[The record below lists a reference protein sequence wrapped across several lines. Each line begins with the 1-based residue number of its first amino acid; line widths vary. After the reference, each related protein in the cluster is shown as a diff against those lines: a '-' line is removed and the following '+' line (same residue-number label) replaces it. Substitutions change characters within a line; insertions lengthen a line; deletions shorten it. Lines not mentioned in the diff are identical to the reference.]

1 MKYTV
6 EKTHHRPAYIQLY
19 AQLREDILSG
29 VIERG
34 KKLPSKRLLAAET
47 GVSVITV
54 QHAYELLVDEGYA
67 QSVER
72 SGYFACFGE
81 SLPKKESPLL
91 PLAEEKSISSELPE
105 DFPFSTL
112 AKIMRRVLSDYDRRI
127 LAKAPNLGCME
138 LRQAIADYL
147 QRSRGIA
154 VSPRQIVI
162 GSGAEYLYSLVV
174 QLLGRS
180 ECIAVEDP
188 CYEKIRQVYKANG
201 AKVLPLKLGQDGI
214 ISDELASC
222 QALALHVTPFNSY
235 PSGVTAS
242 AAKRRE
248 YAVWAQGRGAYI
260 VEDDYDSEFS
270 LLSQP
275 VETVFSLCPGHVIY
289 VNSFSKTIAP
299 ALRTGYMILSPE
311 LLERYE
317 EKLGFYSCTVPVFEQ
332 YVLAEFISG
341 GDMERH
347 INRQRRRLR
356 QKLAEGRLSAQPRED

>member
-6 EKTHHRPAYIQLY
+6 EKSHGRPAYLQLY
-19 AQLREDILSG
+19 SQLREDILSG
-29 VIERG
+29 VLEKG
-34 KKLPSKRLLAAET
+34 KKLPSKRLLASET

-67 QSVER
+67 QAVER
-72 SGYFACFGE
+72 SGYFVSFGE
-81 SLPKKESPLL
+81 SRGAQSVGPRPSV
-91 PLAEEKSISSELPE
+91 ADMSAASTIPE
-105 DFPFSTL
+105 DFPFSVL
-112 AKIMRRVLSDYDRRI
+112 ARIMRRVLSDYDRRI
-127 LAKAPNLGCME
+127 LARAPNLGCME

-147 QRSRGIA
+147 QRSRGIS
-154 VSPRQIVI
+154 VGPRQIVI

-180 ECIAVEDP
+180 ESIAVEDP
-188 CYEKIRQVYKANG
+188 CYEKIRQVYRANG
-201 AKVLPLKLGQDGI
+201 ATVLPLKLGEEGI
-214 ISDELASC
+214 LTEELESC
-222 QALALHVTPFNSY
+222 RAEALHVTPFHSY
-235 PSGVTAS
+235 PSGVTAT

-248 YAVWAQGRGAYI
+248 YARWAETNSAYI

-275 VETVFSLCPGHVIY
+275 VETVFSLCPHRVIY

-299 ALRTGYMILSPE
+299 ALRTGYMILPGE
-311 LLERYE
+311 LMERYE
-317 EKLGFYSCTVPVFEQ
+317 RELGFYSCTVPVFEQ

-347 INRQRRRLR
+347 INRQRRKLR
-356 QKLAEGRLSAQPRED
+356 QKQSESGE